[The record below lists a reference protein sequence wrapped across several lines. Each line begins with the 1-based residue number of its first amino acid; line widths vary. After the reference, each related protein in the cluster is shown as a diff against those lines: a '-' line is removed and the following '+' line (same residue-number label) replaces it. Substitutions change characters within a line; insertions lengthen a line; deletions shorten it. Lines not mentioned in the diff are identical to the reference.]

1 MREHKCLCSSCA
13 HVYVSIS
20 ACVAAVLMCVQ
31 CVCVWVCSSLG
42 VCNFK
47 RLVSM
52 HVFKHKLTH
61 THAHTHAHKRVLA
74 LMQKQTHTHAHTH
87 VLMLMQKHARTHT
100 HTCSRSCRNTHTR
113 THTYTYA
120 HTHTHTTHTHT
131 HARTAQG
138 ARLSRLRLTVQLLHC
153 CKPSRRKIALGGW
166 SSILLRYAFYFG

>member
-74 LMQKQTHTHAHTH
+74 LMQKHTHTHAHIHICTH
-87 VLMLMQKHARTHT
+87 THTHHTHT
-100 HTCSRSCRNTHTR
+100 HTCTHSSRSPLVPLASNS
-113 THTYTYA
+113 A
-120 HTHTHTTHTHT
+120 
-131 HARTAQG
+131 ALALLQAQQTQDCAG
-138 ARLSRLRLTVQLLHC
+138 WLELHIAQVC
-153 CKPSRRKIALGGW
+153 ILFRVMHQIALGG
-166 SSILLRYAFYFG
+166 